1 MKILITGST
10 ASQTSQVGPTFSAY
24 LKEALTSQEH
34 EVHFMEKPTMGLSM
48 EELNAYDK
56 VLVGIAPPTSVTA
69 YKVYPAFAIGYRA
82 WKLGNL
88 EMFIDAPEPHKL
100 QASINSCRSGVSDL
114 TKDFYSRR
122 KSYSDFTSENKYQN
136 EVIGFIEFLF
146 SRTWP
151 NTYYPAF
158 PWCSTDQYQR
168 SLLRWDSLIPVEMDD
183 WVLRNTETYQVPQLE
198 TGYWTADAP
207 NSVWM
212 RKLHKTLS
220 VDVQPL
226 TQKRLEPQNEVLQRV
241 ARGVGS
247 LVSVYR
253 QGQPW
258 WSPLLAQSL
267 QQRVP
272 VVTDWRHTSFMGAS
286 WTYLASSIEEMNVQ
300 ERMEL
305 ADFQKESYKRHIM
318 SFEESSERLSGAVE
332 GQIVRSDSF
341 TFVS

>member
-10 ASQTSQVGPTFSAY
+10 ASQTTLGKPTFANFLDQSLAHAGADVTFV
-24 LKEALTSQEH
+24 LRPS
-34 EVHFMEKPTMGLSM
+34 VDMSM
-48 EELNAYDK
+48 EELEQYDK

-100 QASINSCRSGVSDL
+100 QASINSCRNGVSDL

-146 SRTWP
+146 SRAWP

-158 PWCSTDQYQR
+158 PWCSVDQYQR
-168 SLLRWDSLIPVEMDD
+168 SLLRWNSLVPVEVDD
-183 WVLRNTETYQVPQLE
+183 WVLRDTETHQVPQPE
-198 TGYWTADAP
+198 NNYWTADTP
-207 NSVWM
+207 NSAWIK
-212 RKLHKTLS
+212 KLQKTLS
-220 VDVQPL
+220 ADVEPL
-226 TQKRLEPQNEVLQRV
+226 TQKRLEPQEEILQRV
-241 ARGVGS
+241 AGGLGS

-286 WTYLASSIEEMNVQ
+286 WTYLASSIEEMSVQ

-318 SFEESSERLSGAVE
+318 SFEESSERLMGILE

-341 TFVS
+341 TFA

>member
-10 ASQTSQVGPTFSAY
+10 ASQTSQFGSTFSAY
-24 LKEALTSQEH
+24 LKDALTSQGH
-34 EVHFMEKPTMGLSM
+34 EVHFIEKPTLGLSM
-48 EELNAYDK
+48 EKLDKYDK
-56 VLVGIAPPTSVTA
+56 VLLGIAPPTSVTA

-151 NTYYPAF
+151 KTYYPAF
-158 PWCSTDQYQR
+158 PWCSIDQYQR
-168 SLLRWDSLIPVEMDD
+168 SLLRWDSLFPVEVDD
-183 WVLRNTETYQVPQLE
+183 WILRNTETHQVTQQNKD
-198 TGYWTADAP
+198 YWTADVP
-207 NSVWM
+207 NSVWVK
-212 RKLHKTLS
+212 KLQKNLS
-220 VDVQPL
+220 ADIEPL
-226 TQKRLEPQNEVLQRV
+226 TQKRLEHQSEVLQRV
-241 ARGVGS
+241 AGSIGS

-272 VVTDWRHTSFMGAS
+272 VVTDWRHTSFMGSS
-286 WTYLASSIEEMNVQ
+286 WTYLASSIEEMGVQ
-300 ERMEL
+300 ERIEL

-318 SFEESSERLSGAVE
+318 SFEESSERLSGAVK

-341 TFVS
+341 TFSS